1 MKPHYPDKECIGDLA
16 RRKESC
22 PASPDACTS
31 RTKENDELQWARH
44 HVPGDAP
51 AFRPVHNVFRK
62 TELLGTSPEKTPDE
76 ARKVRSRTMRNLKDP
91 GSEISCHSLDVSFR
105 DFICSFVERQDAIQ
119 DELFFQIADPG
130 QRIDEIEERLERCQS
145 SVRNKSPA
153 ELAGGVNQPDGVKS
167 RELPR

>member
-1 MKPHYPDKECIGDLA
+1 MKPHDPDKECIGDPA
-16 RRKESC
+16 RRTESC

-31 RTKENDELQWARH
+31 RTKESNELRWAQR

-76 ARKVRSRTMRNLKDP
+76 ARKVRSRTLRNLKDP

-105 DFICSFVERQDAIQ
+105 DFICSLVERQDAIR
-119 DELFFQIADPG
+119 DDLLFHIADLG
-130 QRIDEIEERLERCQS
+130 QRLDEIEQRLERCPS
-145 SVRNKSPA
+145 SARNKSP
-153 ELAGGVNQPDGVKS
+153 EEIAGGVNQPDGVKS
-167 RELPR
+167 REPP